1 MATAT
6 RSANINEIMSA
17 IIGNDQFIADV
28 AKDIKID
35 EGDIQKHTNPRFDR
49 IDSAVARLTHSTN
62 DMVADLRNKVGE
74 IEPLK
79 SAISKIDAI
88 EKEVSG
94 GMSKIAPIVAK
105 ELTKD
110 KILEAL
116 QGSVGRSV
124 LSGVKNG
131 TTLPLP
137 SLRPV
142 ATEYCSATSTSELIR
157 RSIKAGR
164 HMMISG
170 PAGSGKTY
178 PLHQELN
185 SIKRRHITISCAD
198 GVSYGDL
205 IVRQELRSTPKGN
218 ETIWRLGLLPFCMEN
233 GIVLVLDEV
242 DQLAPELLQVLNA
255 CLESRELLIPATGD
269 VIKATDTWL
278 VGVTLNSLRDDTGV
292 YSGFR
297 VDERTCQR
305 FAFIPADY
313 LPIAEEKKVIESA
326 TGVDGKA
333 VDEVVSIL
341 TVLRTAHF
349 AGRLRGAPS
358 TRIAIKLIRV
368 MNGLND
374 ENKQVDGAMSLTTAL
389 SYCYLGGM
397 PKSQTA
403 EAVQALQQT
412 SVTEAIGN
420 TLAKQFSI

>member
-1 MATAT
+1 MASTLKINTNDIAEQLTSNDNFLEQIASRIAFDESDVMKHASPHINRIDGTMNGLIAKVGQTSERIKTELTPLADKITALNQ
-6 RSANINEIMSA
+6 R
-17 IIGNDQFIADV
+17 V
-28 AKDIKID
+28 D
-35 EGDIQKHTNPRFDR
+35 EGQKE
-49 IDSAVARLTHSTN
+49 SL
-62 DMVADLRNKVGE
+62 NKTA
-74 IEPLK
+74 
-79 SAISKIDAI
+79 S
-88 EKEVSG
+88 
-94 GMSKIAPIVAK
+94 IVAK

-185 SIKRRHITISCAD
+185 AIKRRHITISCAD

-326 TGVDGKA
+326 TGVTGKA

-374 ENKQVDGAMSLTTAL
+374 ENKKVDGAMSLNTAL

-412 SVTEAIGN
+412 SVTNTIGN
-420 TLAKQFSI
+420 ELAKQFSI

>member
-1 MATAT
+1 MA
-6 RSANINEIMSA
+6 SAQRLKLDTTEIAQQLTSNQDFM
-17 IIGNDQFIADV
+17 DDV
-28 AKDIKID
+28 A
-35 EGDIQKHTNPRFDR
+35 
-49 IDSAVARLTHSTN
+49 
-62 DMVADLRNKVGE
+62 
-74 IEPLK
+74 
-79 SAISKIDAI
+79 SKIRFEEDDVMQHATPHLNRLNGVMEGLVKI
-88 EKEVSG
+88 VGQTSASIKTELTPLTEKVLAMEVERKESLD
-94 GMSKIAPIVAK
+94 KIAPMVAK

-110 KILEAL
+110 KLLEAMN
-116 QGSVGRSV
+116 GVVGRSV

-137 SLRPV
+137 STRPV
-142 ATEYCSATSTSELIR
+142 ASEYCSATNTSELIR

-170 PAGSGKTY
+170 PSGSGKTY

-185 SIKRRHITISCAD
+185 AIKRRHITISCAD

-205 IVRQELRSTPKGN
+205 IVRQELRCTAKGN

-233 GIVLVLDEV
+233 GIALVLDEV

-269 VIKATDTWL
+269 VIKAKDTWI

-313 LPIAEEKKVIESA
+313 LPIQQERAVVESA
-326 TGVDGKA
+326 TGITGKS
-333 VDEVVSIL
+333 VEQVVEIL
-341 TVLRTAHF
+341 TILRVAHF

-368 MNGLND
+368 MNGLSDDNR
-374 ENKQVDGAMSLTTAL
+374 QVDGAMSLETAL

-397 PKSQTA
+397 PKTQTS
-403 EAVQALQQT
+403 EAVNALMT
-412 SVTEAIGN
+412 SNNSVVASIGK
-420 TLAKQFSI
+420 TLAKQFSS